1 MMRVGGAM
9 GGTQCVLGPRRC
21 GRGVAGVL
29 VCFSLAWGIAA
40 NAGPES
46 MPDLDRAE
54 LLSWVDPP
62 AALQLL
68 DKLQPTA
75 QAGDARVQWLMA
87 RGFAYADAD
96 QEQAQTIAARLHELG
111 RTQASAEA
119 ASHLVRAQLYLHN
132 DKPDRSEVE
141 LKLIGAD
148 ATLPAFELF
157 RRETLQGAAQ
167 LLQSR
172 FEAAASDFERARDLA
187 NATHNTA
194 RMIDAMIR
202 LANLYSVTLELTRAA
217 SLVAELRT
225 TAQQTGEEILLS
237 EAASLEGDVKENSG
251 DHAGARRALLEAVS
265 HARRSGSER
274 PLAMYLID
282 LGNVELKLAN
292 YAQALDDSTEV
303 LALARQLQRPLVERL
318 GNFLMGMAQL
328 GLGHLQI
335 GKQAVDSAVQQSLAM
350 GDLYNADEM
359 MGRYRVAL
367 ERAGDL
373 RAAVEVMHRDETV
386 RDQLAASER
395 EKALVD
401 LTAKFDNERRARQI
415 ELLERDNAIKSR
427 DLRAQRLRQQMIVM
441 SAALVVLACAALFW
455 GIARIRKIN
464 ASLLHNVQHDSLT
477 GLLNRRYFNEHI
489 LAEQADRP
497 YVGCL
502 LMAALDNTEH
512 INDTWGYA
520 ANDAVL
526 RAVSQRLSSA
536 LPGSDAWVHWAGEV
550 FLVKTGPM
558 SEAQLNLAA
567 RRLLSEIHRE
577 PVAWDGR
584 DIGCTVSVGY
594 ASFPIKGAA
603 ADISLERAI
612 TLVDQA
618 LRQARLQG
626 GDRACLITLVRATD
640 EQELSFIDGQFD
652 GATSDRRVQL
662 VETVSMT
669 A

>member
-1 MMRVGGAM
+1 
-9 GGTQCVLGPRRC
+9 
-21 GRGVAGVL
+21 
-29 VCFSLAWGIAA
+29 
-40 NAGPES
+40 
-46 MPDLDRAE
+46 
-54 LLSWVDPP
+54 
-62 AALQLL
+62 
-68 DKLQPTA
+68 
-75 QAGDARVQWLMA
+75 
-87 RGFAYADAD
+87 
-96 QEQAQTIAARLHELG
+96 
-111 RTQASAEA
+111 
-119 ASHLVRAQLYLHN
+119 
-132 DKPDRSEVE
+132 
-141 LKLIGAD
+141 
-148 ATLPAFELF
+148 
-157 RRETLQGAAQ
+157 
-167 LLQSR
+167 
-172 FEAAASDFERARDLA
+172 
-187 NATHNTA
+187 
-194 RMIDAMIR
+194 
-202 LANLYSVTLELTRAA
+202 
-217 SLVAELRT
+217 
-225 TAQQTGEEILLS
+225 
-237 EAASLEGDVKENSG
+237 
-251 DHAGARRALLEAVS
+251 
-265 HARRSGSER
+265 
-274 PLAMYLID
+274 
-282 LGNVELKLAN
+282 
-292 YAQALDDSTEV
+292 
-303 LALARQLQRPLVERL
+303 
-318 GNFLMGMAQL
+318 
-328 GLGHLQI
+328 
-335 GKQAVDSAVQQSLAM
+335 
-350 GDLYNADEM
+350 

-367 ERAGDL
+367 EKAGDL

-386 RDQLAASER
+386 RDQLASSER

-464 ASLLHNVQHDSLT
+464 ASLLHNIQHDSLT

-489 LAEQADRP
+489 LAGQADRP

-520 ANDAVL
+520 ASDAVL

-536 LPGSDAWVHWAGEV
+536 LPDSDAWVHWAGEV

-626 GDRACLITLVRATD
+626 GDRACLITLVRAAN
-640 EQELSFIDGQFD
+640 EQESSFSDAQFD
-652 GATSDRRVQL
+652 GTTSDRRVQL